1 MDESAAHS
9 PISRAPGAKELMH
22 HLLGEIS
29 SGRLH
34 VGVKLPPERELS
46 QRFAISRGSVRRVLA
61 DLRTRGLII
70 QSVGSGTFVAE
81 GAQALA
87 GGPAPAPEVSTSPA
101 ELMEAR
107 LLIEPLMP
115 ALIARNANAAD
126 FARMQQCVE
135 ESEIA
140 ASIEAFEHWD
150 GELHKSFAEATHNSF
165 FLQILELTNRVREQG
180 EWGRL
185 KRRSLT
191 PERRA
196 QYQRQH
202 RAIVEALKD
211 RDAAQA
217 RDLLL
222 GHLQQIRQ
230 NLFDA

>member
-1 MDESAAHS
+1 
-9 PISRAPGAKELMH
+9 
-22 HLLGEIS
+22 
-29 SGRLH
+29 
-34 VGVKLPPERELS
+34 
-46 QRFAISRGSVRRVLA
+46 
-61 DLRTRGLII
+61 
-70 QSVGSGTFVAE
+70 
-81 GAQALA
+81 
-87 GGPAPAPEVSTSPA
+87 
-101 ELMEAR
+101 MEAR

-211 RDAAQA
+211 RDAVQA